1 MMLKLR
7 LSATRQ
13 GKLSRGRAQT
23 QEHESNTLHC
33 LQELAERLRPYVV
46 DGISYVHQAAGDGK
60 KVLVEGANALMLD
73 IDFGTY
79 PYVTSSNTGIGGVCT
94 GLGLP
99 PSKIDKVIGVVKA
112 YTTRVGG
119 GPFPTEQL
127 NVWIFLRMPSCE
139 LILFNSGSF
148 QEIGEYLQTVGHE
161 YGVTTGRKRRCGW
174 LDLVVMKYSHMING
188 YTSLNLTKLD
198 ILDDMETI
206 KIGVNYLLD
215 GKPLASFPAD
225 LNVLERIEVEY
236 VEVPG
241 WKQDISKCRKYEDL
255 PVNAQKYI
263 ELIEKELG
271 IPGKTQF
278 QQDASSIDLSFKVN

>member
-1 MMLKLR
+1 
-7 LSATRQ
+7 
-13 GKLSRGRAQT
+13 
-23 QEHESNTLHC
+23 
-33 LQELAERLRPYVV
+33 
-46 DGISYVHQAAGDGK
+46 
-60 KVLVEGANALMLD
+60 
-73 IDFGTY
+73 
-79 PYVTSSNTGIGGVCT
+79 
-94 GLGLP
+94 
-99 PSKIDKVIGVVKA
+99 
-112 YTTRVGG
+112 
-119 GPFPTEQL
+119 
-127 NVWIFLRMPSCE
+127 
-139 LILFNSGSF
+139 
-148 QEIGEYLQTVGHE
+148 
-161 YGVTTGRKRRCGW
+161 
-174 LDLVVMKYSHMING
+174 MKYSHMING